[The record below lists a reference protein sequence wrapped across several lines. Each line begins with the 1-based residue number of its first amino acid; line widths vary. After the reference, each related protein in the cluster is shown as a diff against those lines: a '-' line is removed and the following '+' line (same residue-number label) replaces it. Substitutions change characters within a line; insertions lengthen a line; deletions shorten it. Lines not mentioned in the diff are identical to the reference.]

1 MKPVISINELMNRWD
16 LSRPAITKME
26 QDGLLKR
33 LKLPGV
39 KYSMKNVLELEGMD
53 SADWTHSPFEWRRL
67 KDELARTQQDLERC
81 QTFISQLAA
90 NMSRFEYEERR
101 QSNEDHEDLRAWTD
115 SAKA

>member
-67 KDELARTQQDLERC
+67 KDELARTRQELERC
-81 QTFISQLAA
+81 QTFIGQLAA
-90 NMSRFEYEERR
+90 NMSQFEYEERR
-101 QSNEDHEDLRAWTD
+101 RPHDEERKSYVGSKL
-115 SAKA
+115 